1 MRETL
6 KNKKNGKVS
15 RIILSTCKLLH
26 IKKREF
32 ENLNIYFHG
41 DE

>member
-26 IKKREF
+26 IKKEG
-32 ENLNIYFHG
+32 LKI
-41 DE
+41 

>member
-26 IKKREF
+26 IKREF